1 MPVGQL
7 IAVAAT
13 YNFVRLS
20 LVGERNNDRGPAF
33 APKACESLSPV
44 IGHNEICTQRR
55 LSSMQAAA
63 AIAMRAG

>member
-20 LVGERNNDRGPAF
+20 LAGVRNNDRGLDF
-33 APKACESLSPV
+33 APKACESLSTI
-44 IGHNEICTQRR
+44 IGHNEICTQRG
-55 LSSMQAAA
+55 LSFCKPWLRSP
-63 AIAMRAG
+63 